1 MRAPYPTENQR
12 LHGPASH
19 MVEVEVLFNCL
30 LLFPHLG
37 MALEVFLII
46 IIIFWRVNMD
56 KELH

>member
-1 MRAPYPTENQR
+1 
-12 LHGPASH
+12 

-46 IIIFWRVNMD
+46 IIIFWKVNMD